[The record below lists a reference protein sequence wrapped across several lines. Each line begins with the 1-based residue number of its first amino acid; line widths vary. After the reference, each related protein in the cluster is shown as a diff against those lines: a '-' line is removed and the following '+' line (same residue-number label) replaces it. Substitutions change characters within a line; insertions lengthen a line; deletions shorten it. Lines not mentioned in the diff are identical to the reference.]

1 MMPSFHF
8 ALQERKLEIL
18 KTLMLSAVRNEHAS
32 LDPPSR
38 MENGTMLTHCH
49 LYLDAGWPCSRNK
62 KIPLE
67 AMQVMR
73 IRLRS

>member
-1 MMPSFHF
+1 MMPNFHF
-8 ALQERKLEIL
+8 ALQERKLEIM
-18 KTLMLSAVRNEHAS
+18 KTLMLSAVRNEHTG

-38 MENGTMLTHCH
+38 MENGTMLTYCH
-49 LYLDAGWPCSRNK
+49 LYLDARWPCSRNK
-62 KIPLE
+62 KMPQE